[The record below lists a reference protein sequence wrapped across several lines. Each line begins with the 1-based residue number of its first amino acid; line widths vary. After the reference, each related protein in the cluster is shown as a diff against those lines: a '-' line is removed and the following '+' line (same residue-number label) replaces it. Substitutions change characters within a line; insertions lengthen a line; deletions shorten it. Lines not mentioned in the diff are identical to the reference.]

1 MRTLRGTLVLIF
13 LNIFPATSMCD
24 GIGLRHLV
32 GGVTNTLEI
41 DEEYWYQGAG
51 DQLLVLERRT
61 GKKISQI
68 QLTNQR
74 GGGVCTDL
82 IVHDGTLWAIVD
94 GKEVVELSISRSGE
108 PTMLSRSSKT
118 QLGIAPRHFAMVEH
132 EPVVFGVG
140 GAVMLLDGK
149 QIVECNSEVTGI
161 ASTKGRGFLY
171 AVDHML
177 YEVTSGEYV
186 GSVDLLASFDER
198 ANVDLGTLVYALDL
212 GNRTEIGLIIPE
224 SSDLETSIH
233 PLILEGGSASMHT
246 IGNRVHVCTD
256 VGVSILG
263 VAKREL
269 RLLKTIDIDGAKDV
283 GVIASNYL
291 AICGDHGREIYRIS
305 DDYGGEG
312 DTHFR
317 QVPATSAMNRGHSD
331 GSGVLIP
338 SDTGVLLYEYGRTID
353 ESTEV
358 DLVVDPNPKEIAVL
372 GWSTG
377 VDIENGNMFIRDS
390 VGTKVEGL
398 HIPHVSTVVAI
409 HGNYWF
415 GTGSS
420 IVVCGTDASGAM
432 KQLGEISIAG
442 PIVQLIAQDD
452 GSVAFVS
459 AVGFVGV
466 VEPTYDVAFEQ

>member
-1 MRTLRGTLVLIF
+1 
-13 LNIFPATSMCD
+13 
-24 GIGLRHLV
+24 
-32 GGVTNTLEI
+32 
-41 DEEYWYQGAG
+41 
-51 DQLLVLERRT
+51 
-61 GKKISQI
+61 
-68 QLTNQR
+68 
-74 GGGVCTDL
+74 
-82 IVHDGTLWAIVD
+82 
-94 GKEVVELSISRSGE
+94 
-108 PTMLSRSSKT
+108 
-118 QLGIAPRHFAMVEH
+118 
-132 EPVVFGVG
+132 
-140 GAVMLLDGK
+140 
-149 QIVECNSEVTGI
+149 
-161 ASTKGRGFLY
+161 
-171 AVDHML
+171 
-177 YEVTSGEYV
+177 
-186 GSVDLLASFDER
+186 
-198 ANVDLGTLVYALDL
+198 
-212 GNRTEIGLIIPE
+212 
-224 SSDLETSIH
+224 
-233 PLILEGGSASMHT
+233 
-246 IGNRVHVCTD
+246 
-256 VGVSILG
+256 
-263 VAKREL
+263 
-269 RLLKTIDIDGAKDV
+269 
-283 GVIASNYL
+283 
-291 AICGDHGREIYRIS
+291 
-305 DDYGGEG
+305 
-312 DTHFR
+312 
-317 QVPATSAMNRGHSD
+317 MNRGHSD